1 MKDHIFI
8 LLAHYDTAQFVR
20 GVFATFNEAVKARE
34 IMEAKKLNMTYSISP
49 YQVWETVEQAQ
60 AEDRL

>member
-8 LLAHYDTAQFVR
+8 LIAHYDVAQYVR

>member
-1 MKDHIFI
+1 MKDHVHI
-8 LLAHYDTAQFVR
+8 LIAHYDTAQFVR
-20 GVFATFNEAVKARE
+20 GVFATFDEAVKARH

-49 YQVWETVEQAQ
+49 YQVWESVEQAQ

>member
-1 MKDHIFI
+1 MKDHVFI
-8 LLAHYDTAQFVR
+8 LLAHYDEITVVR
-20 GVFATFNEAVKARE
+20 AVFKTFDEAVKARK
-34 IMEAKKLNMTYSISP
+34 IMEAKKLNMNYSIGT